1 MAALALGA
9 IGAQLG
15 AGYAGFLGVTGAQIG
30 WMVGSTLGSLLGQKA
45 VHTVQPGIGDRS
57 VQASTY
63 GSYKTVIYGT
73 MRVAGNVIDGVGEV
87 REVLTTT
94 RVGKGGPKGSNTT
107 RSWNAD
113 VAIDLGQAG
122 LLGIRKM
129 WLAGKVVYDVSTGA
143 SASSIIASSARAQ
156 SVKIYDGSETQ
167 LPDPTLETL
176 HGAGN
181 VPAYRG
187 RSYIVFAGM
196 DCPNGQIPQLSFEVS
211 YAIAASAT
219 LPALTPAVPLNPET
233 LYETAIY
240 TSISRVCGPDVI
252 YHMTA
257 NSGGGGI
264 HGNQWSAQG
273 YRAGNGYVQKIW
285 TAVLGDYGTG
295 NYSRLVGANGSHKTP
310 FSLRSAL
317 ALNGTYGTTNT
328 LVHIDLLTGIETTIR
343 TFVPGT
349 IANDL
354 VVTDAAY
361 DEISEQFIVIG
372 DGSGGRTY
380 EKSNPGIYTKTGG
393 LILRLATLN
402 AGVGYPVAFYNS
414 IVYVID
420 IRSGLAYLQSYNAST
435 GAYIDEVGPG
445 PASLDVTSEPGAVDS
460 GSGVTVIG
468 RLTQISAH
476 AGGVFVYSKSL
487 SKSWR
492 IDSGGWF
499 EISNTVPNSASP
511 GQGVANSWVEA
522 DYVVEGPITSGVDAL
537 VTYRVA
543 AHKSFDPAD
552 VTLASVVSDICLNA
566 GLTAGQ
572 IDVTALSVDTL
583 RGYAITRQSSA
594 RAALEPL
601 LKAFFID
608 VREQDGKVQF
618 IRRADQVSSF
628 DIGYDEL
635 ASYEAGGDAPDPMPL
650 SRTDE
655 LQLPRSVSV
664 SYIDYAADYQT
675 GTQVARRQTVETA
688 NDQSDDLAIA
698 TTASRAATVAEVLLY
713 DAWSQRNKRTATVQR
728 KFAAVSPGDVGTIE
742 YPRGTFTQK
751 RVTRTNDT
759 GVLVQLDLVDAD
771 APLYGNTTPGAEMP
785 AGQAGPT
792 LVPPAKMALLDLPL
806 LRDADATSNGII
818 AALAGYTTPWSGG
831 VLYEGKSEATLAI
844 AGSVTS
850 GANIGMAT
858 TALAAW
864 SQNTVDWLNT
874 VTVEDVG
881 TALSSCTLDAAL
893 DDGQNAC
900 VIGDEVLQFLTATY
914 VSAGKYVLSNLIRG
928 QRGTERHRAT
938 HAAFEQF
945 VMLSAAG
952 TGMIDLAQDLGEIG
966 QAHLYR
972 AISYGLSADSAA
984 SVSFTSQG
992 VRLKPLSP
1000 VNFKREALNG
1010 NSSMTWDRRSRLSGD
1025 FVDNG
1030 DIALG
1035 ETSELYYVDIYS
1047 DNTYSLIVRTIQTN
1061 TPSCIYTLAQQTTD
1075 WGGYRP
1081 QLYLR
1086 ISQVSAL
1093 VGRGFA
1099 LEVDSNVAN
1108 VNSTPP
1114 SLLAH
1119 MDGAG
1124 SITVPVD
1131 SSAYAFAGAIV
1142 GSGALSATQS
1152 KFGGSSLYVPGVV
1165 GVEHGATFATSSAAF
1180 NVGTGDFTLEYW
1192 FYPVAATSNVGCFA
1206 IEKAGVI
1213 AAAADVL
1220 LYMQMNQSTGAMTV
1234 TTNYSASFDATITSA
1249 GGSFTIGAWNHCAV
1263 TRKSGT
1269 LYLFINGVLRGSAA
1283 SVNSLNYTA
1292 GFLLKVGFRN
1302 VTSSAT
1308 TYYDEIRFLKGEAYY
1323 FTDFT
1328 PPAAPF

>member
-63 GSYKTVIYGT
+63 GSYKTTVYGT
-73 MRVAGNVIDGVGEV
+73 MRVSGNVIDGVGEV
-87 REVLTTT
+87 REVRTTT

-113 VAIDLGQAG
+113 VAIDLCQAG

-129 WLAGKVVYDVSTGA
+129 WLGGKLVYDVSTGA

-156 SVKIYDGSETQ
+156 SVKIYDGSEDQ
-167 LPDPTLETL
+167 LPDPTLEAL
-176 HGAGN
+176 QGAGN

-187 RSYIVFAGM
+187 RSYIVFAGI
-196 DCPNGQIPQLSFEVS
+196 DCPNGQIPQLSFEVCM
-211 YAIAASAT
+211 AISASAT
-219 LPALTPAVPLNPET
+219 LPALTPAVPMNPEIMW
-233 LYETAIY
+233 ETAVY
-240 TSISRVCGPDVI
+240 TSISRVCGPDVV
-252 YHMTA
+252 YHLTA
-257 NSGGGGI
+257 NTSGGGLYGY
-264 HGNQWSAQG
+264 QWSAQG
-273 YRAGNGYVQKIW
+273 FRAGNGYLQKIW

-295 NYSRLVGANGSHKTP
+295 NYARIVGANGSHKAP
-310 FSLRSAL
+310 FAVRSAL
-317 ALNGTYGTTNT
+317 GLNGTYSSTNT
-328 LVHIDLLTGIETTIR
+328 LVHIDMLTGVETVVR

-349 IANDL
+349 VANDL

-361 DEISEQFIVIG
+361 DEITDQFVVVG
-372 DGSGGRTY
+372 DGSAGRTY
-380 EKSNPGIYTKTGG
+380 EKANPGIYTKTGG

-402 AGVGYPVAFYNS
+402 SGVGYPIAFYNG

-420 IRSGLAYLQSYNAST
+420 IRSGYAYLQSYSGST

-445 PASLDVTSEPGAVDS
+445 PASLDVTSEPVNVDS
-460 GSGVTVIG
+460 GSGVTVVG

-476 AGGVFVYSKSL
+476 AGGVFVYSKNL
-487 SKSWR
+487 NKSWLV
-492 IDSGGWF
+492 DSAGWF

-511 GQGVANSWVEA
+511 GNSVANSWVEA
-522 DYVVEGPITSGVDAL
+522 DYVVEGPLTSGVDAL

-552 VTLASVVSDICLNA
+552 VTLDTVVSDICLSA
-566 GLTAGQ
+566 GLTADQ
-572 IDVTALSVDTL
+572 FDVTALSVETL

-628 DIGYDEL
+628 EISYDEL
-635 ASYEAGGDAPDPMPL
+635 ASYEAGADAPDALPL
-650 SRTDE
+650 SRSDE
-655 LQLPRSVSV
+655 MQLPRSVSV
-664 SYIDYAADYQT
+664 SYIDYEADYQT

-688 NDQSDDLAIA
+688 NDQSDDLPIAI
-698 TTASRAATVAEVLLY
+698 TASRAATVAEVLLY

-728 KFAAVSPGDVGTIE
+728 KFAAISPGDVGTIE
-742 YPRGTFTQK
+742 YPQGTFTQK
-751 RVTRTNDT
+751 RVTRVNDT
-759 GVLVQLDLVDAD
+759 GILVQLDVVDAD
-771 APLYGNTTPGAEMP
+771 APLYDNITPGAEMP
-785 AGQAGPT
+785 AGQDSPT
-792 LVPPAKMALLDLPL
+792 LVPPAKLALLDIPL
-806 LRDADATSNGII
+806 LRDADASGNAIL
-818 AALAGYTTPWSGG
+818 AALAGYTSPWSGG
-831 VLYEGKSEATLAI
+831 VLYEGKSDATLAI

-858 TALAAW
+858 TALGDW
-864 SQNTVDWLNT
+864 TQNTVDWLNT
-874 VTVEDVG
+874 VTIEDVA
-881 TALSSCTLDAAL
+881 ALSSCTLDAAL

-900 VIGDEVLQFLTATY
+900 IIGSEVLQFLTATY

-928 QRGTERHRAT
+928 QRGTEQHRGT

-945 VMLSAAG
+945 VMLPAAG
-952 TGMIDLAQDLGEIG
+952 AGMIRVEQDLGEIG
-966 QAHLYR
+966 QAHVYR
-972 AISYGLSADSAA
+972 AVSYGLSADSAT

-992 VRLKPLSP
+992 VALKPFAP
-1000 VNFKREALNG
+1000 VNFKRDALNG
-1010 NSSMTWDRRSRLSGD
+1010 NSRLTWDRRSRLSGE
-1025 FVDNG
+1025 FVDNS
-1030 DIALG
+1030 DIPLG
-1035 ETSELYYVDIYS
+1035 ESAELYYVDIYS
-1047 DNTYSLIVRTIQTN
+1047 DDTYSLIVRTITTN
-1061 TPSCIYTLAQQTTD
+1061 EPTCLYTLAQQTTD
-1075 WGGYRP
+1075 WGGYQP

-1093 VGRGFA
+1093 IGRGFP

-1108 VNSTPP
+1108 VNSTAP

-1124 SITVPVD
+1124 SIVTPVD
-1131 SSAYAFAGAIV
+1131 SSANAFTGYII
-1142 GSGALSATQS
+1142 GSGALSAAQS
-1152 KFGGSSLYVPGVV
+1152 KFGGSSLYVPGAS
-1165 GVEHGATFATSSAAF
+1165 GVEHGAAFATSAAGF
-1180 NVGTGDFTLEYW
+1180 DVGTGDFTFEFW
-1192 FYPVAATSNVGCFA
+1192 FYPVAATNNSGCMG
-1206 IEKAGVI
+1206 IEVAGTI
-1213 AAAADVL
+1213 TTAAQVL
-1220 LYMQMNQSTGAMTV
+1220 LYLQMNQPTGAMTV
-1234 TTNYSASFDATITSA
+1234 VTQYSGGADASITSA
-1249 GGSFTIGAWNHCAV
+1249 AGSFTIGAWNHCAV
-1263 TRKSGT
+1263 TRKAGV
-1269 LYLFINGVLRGSAA
+1269 LYLFVNGVLNGSAA
-1283 SVNSLNYTA
+1283 STHSLNYATN
-1292 GFLLKVGFRN
+1292 FYVKVGYRN